1 MVLKRFFI
9 SFIVFVSFFGTSVFA
24 SGVEYRIPL
33 YEGHLHI
40 NEDNSAQFTQEV
52 TYLFSTSY
60 EGQYVSLG
68 KAGKMPSN
76 FDIHPD
82 PQIEAY
88 RNGGKVNV
96 SSSIEDLGDGYR
108 LKIYNAG
115 KPNDNVKI
123 IVKWKLSNILYKYKD
138 IAVLNWKP
146 ISDWD
151 NTLEKVHFTVD
162 TQAPSKKQELYLHR
176 GYFKPSANTS
186 GLGQLETWANDVD
199 GVSEFHAY
207 WDSKIISGQAISRN
221 YLPIFKAT
229 EREIAERTR
238 WIRHFVDYY
247 VYVIIAIFFI
257 AAIICWLTFKKT
269 VFQFKN
275 RGKGQL
281 YTLPDDLPPLVVA
294 EKIFHL
300 NLQKLNP
307 ANTHLRD
314 DNISFENLVQATLLD
329 LIDRKA
335 IEIEKEAN
343 GYFLILKNRSVLTD
357 FEESFVHMAF
367 GDAEKLK
374 TDQLFAD
381 YFFDSDISKKLETQ
395 YSGKELQ
402 RQVNARGKEH
412 LNKLNHALKDLSMRV
427 TQSIGSESDSYYR
440 SMSIKEKVLFGFANL
455 LLVIPILIL
464 IAHAVYAMI
473 VTSGTHLTI
482 DIVLVL
488 IAILL
493 MIYMSK
499 KVSVDRLQ
507 GVLTQEGQQA
517 RQPWDSFILMLKD
530 IKHFE
535 RAEIESLIVWNRVL
549 VYASLFGFA
558 DQVERYMALH
568 GIELTDQDLV
578 HTYSTISP
586 IMYGMTT
593 HFTHSAQAATQA
605 SHFSVS
611 SGSGGGFSGGGFSG
625 GGGGGGG
632 GAF

>member
-1 MVLKRFFI
+1 MVLKRLLI
-9 SFIVFVSFFGTSVFA
+9 SFIVILSFFGTSVFA
-24 SGVEYRIPL
+24 SEVEYRIPL

-40 NEDNSAQFTQEV
+40 NDDNSAQFTQEI

-60 EGQYVSLG
+60 QGQYVSLG
-68 KAGKMPSN
+68 KAGKMPGN
-76 FDIHPD
+76 FDIDSD

-88 RNGGKVNV
+88 RNGEKVKV
-96 SSSIEDLGDGYR
+96 FRYIEDLGDGYR

-115 KPNDNVKI
+115 HAKDKVKI

-151 NTLEKVHFTVD
+151 KTLERLHFTID
-162 TQAPSKKQELYLHR
+162 TKVPSKKQELYLHR
-176 GYFKPSANTS
+176 GYFKPNANTDR
-186 GLGQLETWANDVD
+186 LGQLETWANDVD

-207 WDSKIISGQAISRN
+207 WDSQIISGQAISRN
-221 YLPIFKAT
+221 YLPTFKAT
-229 EREIAERTR
+229 ERRIAERVR
-238 WIRHFVDYY
+238 WVRQFVDYY
-247 VYVIIAIFFI
+247 VYVIVAAFFAGAIL
-257 AAIICWLTFKKT
+257 CWLTFKKT

-281 YTLPDDLPPLVVA
+281 YALPDDLPPLVIA

-307 ANTHLRD
+307 AQTHLKD

-329 LIDRKA
+329 LIDRKV
-335 IEIEKEAN
+335 IEIEKEAD
-343 GYFLILKNRSVLTD
+343 GYFLTIKDKSKLAD
-357 FEESFVHMAF
+357 FEVSFVHMAF

-374 TDQLFAD
+374 TEQLFAD
-381 YFFDSDISKKLETQ
+381 YFFDSNISKKLEAQ

-402 RQVNARGKEH
+402 RQVNARGKKH
-412 LNKLNHALKDLSMRV
+412 LNKLNQALKDLSVKV
-427 TQSIGSESDSYYR
+427 TQSIGSESDSFYR
-440 SMSIKEKVLFGFANL
+440 PMSARERVLFGFANF

-464 IAHAVYAMI
+464 IAHGVY
-473 VTSGTHLTI
+473 TI
-482 DIVLVL
+482 FVADSSRLMLDIILVF
-488 IAILL
+488 IAILI
-493 MIYMSK
+493 MIYISK

-558 DQVERYMALH
+558 DQVEKYMALH
-568 GIELTDQDLV
+568 GIELADQDLV

-593 HFTHSAQAATQA
+593 HFMDSAQAATQA

-611 SGSGGGFSGGGFSG
+611 SGSSGGFSGGGFSG

>member
-1 MVLKRFFI
+1 MKRFLI
-9 SFIVFVSFFGTSVFA
+9 SLVVIMSFFGTTVFA
-24 SGVEYRIPL
+24 SDVEYRIPL

-68 KAGKMPSN
+68 RAGKMPSS
-76 FDIHPD
+76 FDIHSD
-82 PQIEAY
+82 PQIEVY
-88 RNGGKVNV
+88 RNGRKVNV

-115 KPNDNVKI
+115 EPNDKVKI

-151 NTLEKVHFTVD
+151 KTLEKVHFTVD

-186 GLGQLETWANDVD
+186 SLGQLETWTNDVD

-229 EREIAERTR
+229 ERQIAERTR

-257 AAIICWLTFKKT
+257 VAIICWLTFKKT

-281 YTLPDDLPPLVVA
+281 YALPDDLPPLVIA

-307 ANTHLRD
+307 AKTHLRD

-343 GYFLILKNRSVLTD
+343 GYFLTLKDRSVLTD
-357 FEESFVHMAF
+357 FEESFVQMAF
-367 GDAEKLK
+367 SDAEKLK

-412 LNKLNHALKDLSMRV
+412 LNKLNQALKELSMKV

-440 SMSIKEKVLFGFANL
+440 PMTIKEKVF
-455 LLVIPILIL
+455 
-464 IAHAVYAMI
+464 
-473 VTSGTHLTI
+473 
-482 DIVLVL
+482 LVL
-488 IAILL
+488 
-493 MIYMSK
+493 
-499 KVSVDRLQ
+499 
-507 GVLTQEGQQA
+507 
-517 RQPWDSFILMLKD
+517 
-530 IKHFE
+530 
-535 RAEIESLIVWNRVL
+535 LI
-549 VYASLFGFA
+549 SC
-558 DQVERYMALH
+558 
-568 GIELTDQDLV
+568 
-578 HTYSTISP
+578 
-586 IMYGMTT
+586 
-593 HFTHSAQAATQA
+593 
-605 SHFSVS
+605 
-611 SGSGGGFSGGGFSG
+611 
-625 GGGGGGG
+625 
-632 GAF
+632 